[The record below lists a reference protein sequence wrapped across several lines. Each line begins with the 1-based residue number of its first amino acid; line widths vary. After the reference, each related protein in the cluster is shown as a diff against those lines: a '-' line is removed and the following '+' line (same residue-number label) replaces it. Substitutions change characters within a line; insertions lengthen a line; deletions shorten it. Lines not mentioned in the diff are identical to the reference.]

1 MNVEQYAK
9 DRDAAIIDAVMNDKW
24 DKARQFCKK
33 YDAEIPENETV
44 FKVGIYKAAQYCV
57 NIPEEV
63 RVKAMRKCLTMG
75 FSPLIRPFEGG
86 NNDTRR
92 SNL

>member
-33 YDAEIPENETV
+33 YDSEIPANETV
-44 FKVGIYKAAQYCV
+44 FKLPDFLV
-57 NIPEEV
+57 N
-63 RVKAMRKCLTMG
+63 VKNSKPT
-75 FSPLIRPFEGG
+75 
-86 NNDTRR
+86 T
-92 SNL
+92 